1 MNRISEIET
10 ILHRL
15 VLIDETSLIV
25 NSDWNDVA
33 DDIVRKLNMV
43 RAQCYRPLSPHSS
56 VGSPRPSASPRLMVD
71 MTPTV
76 SSLSSTGS
84 ETSEI
89 ATSCSDVSYES
100 AANAFNREIFS
111 RCVQIVEA
119 ADKKGHI
126 ELQMISLAHHSY
138 IAMVNEADRTED
150 ALKLAKWWNKF
161 LEGVERGR
169 PNNEMLEILEMR
181 ATALESLI
189 DLDDNNRDAHVQKLA
204 DVLIRS
210 YKMSCIVNRHFN
222 SRTLRRLEL
231 IADWLEEY
239 KHGDD
244 HDVSEVQ
251 NLLQDGIDEA
261 FVDRHHYEVET
272 EVNLRQR
279 RDLNYIMCCEILRS
293 LCQRSSPAPSI
304 TSYDVTKENGR
315 TASSLEDRKSWA
327 ASPEVLESDDDCRS
341 PSSDVVIRF

>member
-33 DDIVRKLNMV
+33 DDIVRSISSMTSIDDIFVILDKMGKDVSTSLYDVCGV
-43 RAQCYRPLSPHSS
+43 R
-56 VGSPRPSASPRLMVD
+56 V
-71 MTPTV
+71 T
-76 SSLSSTGS
+76 SLLFA
-84 ETSEI
+84 EI